1 MGTKGGGRANRA
13 VLPPSRPP
21 FLAGSAGATARRT
34 AAPPPL
40 SAAANRRDSGGGA
53 ASPALCSTSF
63 IMSISILV
71 ARRSADADLSTIWLT
86 IASRLVSLRRSP
98 SIVTTT
104 VSFSASANSAGR
116 LLALRP
122 RQRLTF
128 EAPEGPFYIGVR
140 GDNPNA
146 ADIRS
151 RA

>member
-1 MGTKGGGRANRA
+1 VANRA
-13 VLPPSRPP
+13 VLPPSLLRAP
-21 FLAGSAGATARRT
+21 AGSAAASAPRT
-34 AAPPPL
+34 AAPPLCPPRP
-40 SAAANRRDSGGGA
+40 AAAGFGRRCRVAGL
-53 ASPALCSTSF
+53 AL
-63 IMSISILV
+63 
-71 ARRSADADLSTIWLT
+71 DALHHVDQHLGRAQIGTRLLSTICVT
-86 IASRLVSLRRSP
+86 IAARLVSFRRRP
-98 SIVTTT
+98 SIVTTP
-104 VSFSASANSAGR
+104 VSFSASASNAGR